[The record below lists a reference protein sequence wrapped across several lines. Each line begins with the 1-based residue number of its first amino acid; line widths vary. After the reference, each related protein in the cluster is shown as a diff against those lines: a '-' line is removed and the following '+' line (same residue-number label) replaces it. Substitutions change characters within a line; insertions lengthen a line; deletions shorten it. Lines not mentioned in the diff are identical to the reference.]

1 MDHESYF
8 NLCCEQSR
16 IKGKVLALRQGGG
29 HDLGLVD
36 GTPSDFPD
44 IRPRR
49 FLLFGAPRHWDDADV
64 SLFLE
69 NQNWSKLEVLSRRQR
84 GRGVGPEWL
93 FKAFPPETQSGQ
105 SSWSY
110 QDATDQANVFYLN
123 ITPEGPR
130 KRKVAL
136 SEFIEGPKKS
146 WNSKKLKQGHESIDL
161 TLDVAPTQIDSSQTQ
176 NGDAE
181 QARERSPRRDT
192 KDRDGSS
199 RPAILDPDEH
209 LRQVHP
215 HWTIV
220 DKNGNGDCAF
230 CAIAHSLAS
239 LQNIS
244 DEKIAT
250 EAARLR
256 LTAISHLEK
265 HSDIFEHFWS
275 HDDLE
280 TKDQRGGA
288 DAPSFFKEYLR
299 IAAKQKFYCDEIL
312 LAGLARRLGTCIIVL
327 KWDPTNKIW
336 LRSLLAANIKN
347 GVAKI
352 DDASKGVLAL
362 KEDHYRAL
370 CPKESSRC
378 SALLACR
385 NKATGAWFS
394 ARRGWQQK

>member
-1 MDHESYF
+1 MVPRQTFPTSDPDVSYF
-8 NLCCEQSR
+8 LEPQGIGTTLTFPFSSRTKIGPNLRSSAGVKEA
-16 IKGKVLALRQGGG
+16 VELA
-29 HDLGLVD
+29 
-36 GTPSDFPD
+36 S
-44 IRPRR
+44 
-49 FLLFGAPRHWDDADV
+49 
-64 SLFLE
+64 
-69 NQNWSKLEVLSRRQR
+69 
-84 GRGVGPEWL
+84 EWL

-146 WNSKKLKQGHESIDL
+146 WNSKTLKQGHESIDL

-312 LAGLARRLGTCIIVL
+312 LAGSGQAPWYLHYCSQMGSHQQNLAPLSVSCQYQ
-327 KWDPTNKIW
+327 KWGRQD
-336 LRSLLAANIKN
+336 
-347 GVAKI
+347 
-352 DDASKGVLAL
+352 
-362 KEDHYRAL
+362 
-370 CPKESSRC
+370 
-378 SALLACR
+378 
-385 NKATGAWFS
+385 
-394 ARRGWQQK
+394 